1 MVEEEIFVS
10 QNLKVTCKDVE
21 DDKVE
26 FKEAIHLIDKEK
38 NPILHRYVS
47 MNSTN

>member
-10 QNLKVTCKDVE
+10 QNLKVTCKNVE
-21 DDKVE
+21 NDKVK

-38 NPILHRYVS
+38 NPILYRYVS